1 MVGSTVAAIQQTRLQ
16 HTSKP
21 IVKINLC
28 AYPFI
33 RFPVFTRKV
42 TSKILMDD
50 VIFDGNDQ
58 VF

>member
-1 MVGSTVAAIQQTRLQ
+1 MAAIQQTRLQ

-42 TSKILMDD
+42 TRKILMDD